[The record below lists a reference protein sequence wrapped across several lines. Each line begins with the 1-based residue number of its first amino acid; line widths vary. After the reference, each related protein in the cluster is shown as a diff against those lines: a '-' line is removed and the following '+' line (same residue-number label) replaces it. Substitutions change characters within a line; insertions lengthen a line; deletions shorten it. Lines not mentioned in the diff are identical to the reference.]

1 MLLTKEKWFGSMI
14 DIKIRRTSDF
24 SELKSFACGIDIMD
38 TFIHDS
44 LERCVQ
50 NHYCTAYTVYDMAT
64 SDVIAVF
71 SLSFD
76 SLNLDD
82 DDKDEMMSGISN
94 AKTPSLE
101 SNYEEIFLGKK
112 VYPALEISY
121 LAVSE
126 HWRNKHIGRRIVQA
140 IVDMAQRQE
149 FAGCQFIT
157 VEAMINKPYSAV
169 GFYENCSFA
178 PCEYLNPN
186 KGTLRMFRTLY
197 PNDTMIAEEELYLR

>member
-1 MLLTKEKWFGSMI
+1 MI
-14 DIKIRRTSDF
+14 DIQIKRTSDF
-24 SELKSFACGIDIMD
+24 SELHSFTCGIEIMD
-38 TFIHDS
+38 TFIHES
-44 LERCVQ
+44 LEKCVR
-50 NHYCTAYTVYDMAT
+50 NHYCTAYTVYDMA
-64 SDVIAVF
+64 SSCVVAVF
-71 SLSFD
+71 ALSFD

-94 AKTPSLE
+94 VQTPLLASD
-101 SNYEEIFLGKK
+101 YEEIFLGKK

-126 HWRNKHIGRRIVQA
+126 QWRNKHIGRRIVQA

-169 GFYENCSFA
+169 GFYDNCSFA

-197 PNDTMIAEEELYLR
+197 PGETDLTD